1 MESDEKNIKCGA
13 FSQQKFKNCHLNFF
27 FCENAYYILYISV
40 LEKHKW
46 VKSIKN
52 SGNIIYSGP
61 TPKNG
66 IHIIKDA

>member
-13 FSQQKFKNCHLNFF
+13 FSQQKFKNCHLKFF

-46 VKSIKN
+46 VKSIKS
-52 SGNIIYSGP
+52 SG
-61 TPKNG
+61 T
-66 IHIIKDA
+66 